1 MGQHSRYGM
10 GEERWDSGLEEFVYN
25 SIEERISLPKDE
37 FMEQLKEWELKPV
50 ELDGVLTAVV
60 MVKDN
65 EVHVAVREGYKGR
78 WMKRGSVI
86 RGILA
91 PILDK
96 YGEIVTRAEFDNF
109 ESRAFI
115 ERLGFV
121 PSTVFYRL
129 DQLKH
134 R

>member
-65 EVHVAVREGYKGR
+65 EVHVAVTVSLSRQS
-78 WMKRGSVI
+78 RGN
-86 RGILA
+86 A
-91 PILDK
+91 
-96 YGEIVTRAEFDNF
+96 T
-109 ESRAFI
+109 
-115 ERLGFV
+115 
-121 PSTVFYRL
+121 
-129 DQLKH
+129 
-134 R
+134 